1 MYEAVGM
8 YLLIKAE
15 HEEVLRE
22 FAERERVRRF
32 PRAASS
38 RRRPLRAVTT
48 WARQLLQP
56 AQTYAATPAGSRSS

>member
-1 MYEAVGM
+1 MYDALGM

-38 RRRPLRAVTT
+38 VRRPMRAAVT

-56 AQTYAATPAGSRSS
+56 AQTYVATPAGSRSS